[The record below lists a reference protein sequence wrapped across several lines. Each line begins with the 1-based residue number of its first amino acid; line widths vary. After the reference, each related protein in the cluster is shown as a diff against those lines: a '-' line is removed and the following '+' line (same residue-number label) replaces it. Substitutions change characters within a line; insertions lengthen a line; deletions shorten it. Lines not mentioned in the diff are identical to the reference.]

1 MRIIVLLYLLVL
13 TKLLVYFIPAAAN
26 RSKHTFAASI
36 PSRVVVQDKEDSSED
51 ETWNID
57 NATKISTLEDSL
69 DEVHNNDKVYTDK
82 QVYSNEED
90 LSTAGHYSVDLEYES
105 EEEDLIPDF

>member
-1 MRIIVLLYLLVL
+1 MLLCLFVL
-13 TKLLVYFIPAAAN
+13 TQRLIYFIPAAAN
-26 RSKHTFAASI
+26 RYTRKFAASI

-57 NATKISTLEDSL
+57 NATNISTLEDSL
-69 DEVHNNDKVYTDK
+69 DEVHNNDEVYTDK